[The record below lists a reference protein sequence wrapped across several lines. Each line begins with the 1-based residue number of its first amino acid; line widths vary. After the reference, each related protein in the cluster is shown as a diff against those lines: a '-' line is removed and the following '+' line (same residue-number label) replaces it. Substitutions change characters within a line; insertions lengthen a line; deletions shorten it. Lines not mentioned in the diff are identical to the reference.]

1 MKTRAYILNRLRSHK
16 KDLEPFGIKT
26 IGIYGSYAREEQT
39 PLSDI
44 DILVDLN
51 VEHENFDNY
60 MALCDYL
67 ESLFKGIKAE
77 IVTKSSLSPYISPKI
92 LNEVIYV

>member
-26 IGIYGSYAREEQT
+26 IGINCSYAREEQT
-39 PLSDI
+39 PRSQI
-44 DILVDLN
+44 YNLVELKAQ
-51 VEHENFDNY
+51 HENFDNY

-77 IVTKSSLSPYISPKI
+77 IVTKSGLSPYIGPKI